1 MSNLYNEWLTL
12 SATFHEV
19 LRLYKVAE
27 KTEFFI
33 WNRTYWL
40 GTVKTMLE
48 KDIDAVECWKK
59 T

>member
-19 LRLYKVAE
+19 LRLYKVSE

-33 WNRTYWL
+33 WNRTYCFE
-40 GTVKTMLE
+40 TVKTMLT
-48 KDIDAVECWKK
+48 KDINAVECWKK